1 MPYDNNDYLSR
12 HFQTTAIDLGDKLD
26 ELISMSVPPGSPNQ
40 ALYREMLMTVVRMA
54 EADRNRWDAKIMLQT
69 LREMENAFSMLEQF
83 KRRRKVTVFGSART
97 PTDHPLYL
105 LARELGK
112 LFTHHDLMTVTGAG
126 DGIMAAAHEGA
137 GLEHS
142 LGLNIALPFEQ
153 RANEVVHGTGNL
165 LSFHFF
171 FLRKLFFVKEADA
184 MVLFPG
190 GFGTLDEALEV
201 LTLIQTGKSP
211 IVPVVMIDVEEGRYW
226 KDFLHF
232 VRQQLEDN
240 RYILPSDMSLIK
252 LVSSAEEAAVE
263 ITHFY
268 RNYHSSRWLKGD
280 FAIRMNRPLTTH
292 ALQQLHEGFGDLCV
306 EGGFSQQPY
315 CELERD
321 EPEFCHLTRL
331 TFRFNGR
338 DQGRL
343 RQLIDFINLPQNWQR
358 EGATG
363 SV

>member
-1 MPYDNNDYLSR
+1 MPYETDDYLSR
-12 HFQTTAIDLGDKLD
+12 HYQTTGIDLGDELDKLVA
-26 ELISMSVPPGSPNQ
+26 ISVPPGSPNQ

-54 EADRNRWDAKIMLQT
+54 QADRNRWDAKIMLQT

-97 PTDHPLYL
+97 QPDHPLYL
-105 LARELGK
+105 LARDLGQ
-112 LFTHHDLMTVTGAG
+112 LLAHHELMTVTGAG
-126 DGIMAAAHEGA
+126 AGIMAAAHEGA

-142 LGLNIALPFEQ
+142 LGLNITLPFEQ
-153 RANEVVHGTGNL
+153 RANDVVHGTGNL

-184 MVLFPG
+184 LVLFPG

-211 IVPVVMIDVEEGRYW
+211 IVPVVLVDVAEGRYW
-226 KDFLHF
+226 KDALHF
-232 VRQQLEDN
+232 MREQLEEN
-240 RYILPSDMSLIK
+240 GYILPSDMRLLR
-252 LVSSAEEAAVE
+252 LVNSAEEAVVE

-268 RNYHSSRWLKGD
+268 RNYHSSRWLKEI
-280 FAIRMNRPLTTH
+280 FAIRMNH
-292 ALQQLHEGFGDLCV
+292 ALNAHALHALHEGFGDLCLS
-306 EGGFSQQPY
+306 GGFVQKPY
-315 CELERD
+315 CKLESD

-331 TFRFNGR
+331 TFHFNGR

-343 RQLIDFINLPQNWQR
+343 RELIDFINLPQNWQR
-358 EGATG
+358 EANGH
-363 SV
+363 